1 MKVRSLPSVERL
13 SAISD
18 LELKLVT
25 SWLLSVR
32 MFVRELFGTSRLL
45 RTNPKGVIWSRNT
58 FAVTPKE
65 GSGMTLLKTKGY
77 FPLLVAGAHG
87 PTVLA
92 QFGGSIAP
100 TFTLLALSS

>member
-25 SWLLSVR
+25 SWSLSVR
-32 MFVRELFGTSRLL
+32 TFLKELFGTSRLS
-45 RTNPKGVIWSRNT
+45 RTNPEGVSWSRKIV
-58 FAVTPKE
+58 AVTPKA

-77 FPLLVAGAHG
+77 FPLSVAAAHG
-87 PTVLA
+87 PTVFA
-92 QFGGSIAP
+92 QFGGRRAP
-100 TFTLLALSS
+100 TFTLLALLS

>member
-1 MKVRSLPSVERL
+1 MKVRTLPSVERL

-25 SWLLSVR
+25 SWSLSVR
-32 MFVRELFGTSRLL
+32 IFLKELLGTSRLS
-45 RTNPKGVIWSRNT
+45 RTNPDGVSWSRKI

-77 FPLLVAGAHG
+77 FPLLVAAAQG

-92 QFGGSIAP
+92 QFGGSKAP
-100 TFTLLALSS
+100 TFTLLAVSS